1 MPSWSVPALAG
12 PASRANWR
20 AAGSRVLLLE
30 QGGAA
35 PLAGTVTQM
44 ASMAAVPGRGA
55 FIHRDASLLV
65 GGTTLGGSSAVN
77 FATAAAPPAA
87 YFAAYGIDLAPSLA
101 ALRAELPLA
110 PLPDALVGPM
120 ATRIMTAAR
129 AAGIDWNKLDKMIRP
144 ALCRSGCWRCAYGC
158 PYGAKWSARD
168 FVEQAVGLGATLQ
181 TGSRVTRV
189 LLEGG
194 RASGVE
200 VKHGGQLQTIR
211 APLVILSGGGIGSP
225 RILHASGLGP
235 RDAPFF
241 SDPVVAVM
249 GSVADIDGGAEVP
262 MAAGCA

>member
-1 MPSWSVPALAG
+1 MNSPSPSFDAIVVGTGPGGASVARELA
-12 PASRANWR
+12 R
-20 AAGSRVLLLE
+20 AGSRVLMLE

-87 YFAAYGIDLAPSLA
+87 YFAAHGIDLAPALA

-129 AAGIDWNKLDKMIRP
+129 AVGIDWRKLDKMIRP
-144 ALCRSGCWRCAYGC
+144 ALCRSNCWRCTYGC
-158 PYGAKWSARD
+158 PFGAKWSARD
-168 FVEQAVGLGATLQ
+168 FIEQALEHGAELAA
-181 TGSRVTRV
+181 GSRVTRV
-189 LLEGG
+189 VLTHG

-200 VKHGGQLQTIR
+200 LLRDGRLHTVH

-235 RDAPFF
+235 RDRK
-241 SDPVVAVM
+241 STRLN
-249 GSVADIDGGAEVP
+249 SSHWE
-262 MAAGCA
+262 